1 MKKIKA
7 DNFLVNKKKITDLE
21 LRLLLEEL
29 LKKAPMQNNDLM
41 QNISIFLDRRSFS
54 RILMFIEYF
63 NLQKNL
69 SGDIALFGSHFG
81 RDAIILLHL
90 MQNITPDSN
99 KKIYVFDT
107 FAGIVGSQKKED
119 KVMYDGSYKVKK
131 NFYEY
136 FSNLC
141 QIQNQFSKFQKNQI
155 QIIKGD
161 VRKTFPKFLN
171 KNKHLYF
178 SFLYFDMDIY
188 APTHNVLNLIG
199 KKHLHRGSIIA
210 FDEFQCDIFKGESLA
225 FRNWSKKIKKNF
237 KIFINSFSSRGS
249 YVIMD

>member
-69 SGDIALFGSHFG
+69 SGDIALFGSHYG

-155 QIIKGD
+155 QEVGDQRIILA
-161 VRKTFPKFLN
+161 VN
-171 KNKHLYF
+171 KQNPYYHFYLSQGFKVYEEGV
-178 SFLYFDMDIY
+178 FDIGNGFVMDDY
-188 APTHNVLNLIG
+188 LMEWNA
-199 KKHLHRGSIIA
+199 
-210 FDEFQCDIFKGESLA
+210 
-225 FRNWSKKIKKNF
+225 
-237 KIFINSFSSRGS
+237 
-249 YVIMD
+249 